1 MKTTIFFPLLIALMC
16 GCRNDRARRPVFL
29 AWAVTPMTIA
39 RSLIFLLLT
48 ASSASAADPFT
59 LVSEGRPRSQIV
71 IGEQPPETV
80 RFAAKELRTFVAR
93 MSGAELPVA
102 AQAEAGVPAIRLG
115 PAARSVLLPGALKDI
130 RRDGYL
136 ITLAGGDLCVVGLDD
151 AGPHTDI
158 EALLA
163 RGQTHSMPSWDFQ
176 RGTLYGV
183 YRLLESLGMRWFMPG
198 EFGQRVHHAKTLT
211 FSGEIR
217 ENPRFISRTVSYWSL
232 WAGGF
237 YSKDYKGLTVMPG
250 ERAAIG
256 FTPAENRLWELRMRG
271 ATFQIPLNHYPTSTR
286 WVERFGREHPEYF
299 ALYPSGLRSNVDR
312 AHDGHLCYAEPGVV
326 RESVADMRAYLAG
339 KPSESRGIS
348 RIHPITKKPTN
359 EDNRG
364 WPDHIA
370 YGGYFSLLPH
380 DGFRACQC
388 ERCQTLVERVKGGE
402 NSRQVWSY
410 VARCAAEVPDAK
422 VTCLAYGSYGVPYPG
437 MEKLPPN
444 VVVGYCGFSHPAS
457 LYYQDT
463 FQQYENAV
471 RRWAALTH
479 GNMAFW
485 QHYLASN
492 RNEENVG
499 IPEHTPEMYA
509 RVVRVM
515 ARHGNH
521 AFCEMM
527 ADSIMFELFNRYLL
541 MRLFYDPALDEG
553 SLFHDYAQRFYGP
566 EAGPLV
572 EEIYADINAKCIA
585 RFRYRAAAYSI
596 WERLFSEAAMRG
608 YQEKIDRAATLAA
621 GTEYEPAVA
630 AFKDYYLG
638 LMERG
643 RDRYADPLAQ
653 LLAAG
658 DPELAPRVARF
669 QKLIAD
675 LPAPKAGGPAP
686 ALVEGK
692 TVQDWSL
699 SSAGFEA
706 ALQDAAALCN
716 AGKHAE
722 AVDAW
727 LRLGASRSDPG
738 ERYQAVSSAAE
749 CVRLHQGSEAKA
761 LELCRQIGVE
771 PYAKA
776 ARARIYQ
783 WATSPT
789 QVLAD
794 LGEEDFSAWPE
805 ELAAVGYAVRGAA
818 HFQLKHGPEAAR
830 DYLRA
835 FQFAKSAHKWSAFQR
850 LGDTCWKLLDD
861 PVLAEACYRKCMA
874 DFGGGWPGL
883 QARVN
888 LGEMLCALKRY
899 DDALVCLD
907 MPSLEGTW
915 GASMLIGTAKV
926 HVAAGRKPEAIA
938 AIEKAQATVGIMA
951 HQKRE
956 CEALLESLK

>member
-1 MKTTIFFPLLIALMC
+1 
-16 GCRNDRARRPVFL
+16 
-29 AWAVTPMTIA
+29 MTIA
-39 RSLIFLLLT
+39 RSLIFLALAVT
-48 ASSASAADPFT
+48 WASAADPFT
-59 LVSEGRPRSQIV
+59 LVSEGQSRSQIV
-71 IGEQPPETV
+71 IGDQSPETV
-80 RFAAKELRTFVAR
+80 RFAAQELRTFVAR
-93 MSGAELPVA
+93 MSGAELPIA
-102 AQAEAGVPAIRLG
+102 ARAEAGVPAIRLG
-115 PAARSVLLPGALKDI
+115 PAARMALPPDALEGI

-136 ITLAGGDLCVVGLDD
+136 ITVAGGDLCIVGLDD

-198 EFGQRVHHAKTLT
+198 EFGQRVHHARTLT
-211 FSGEIR
+211 FSEEIR
-217 ENPRFISRTVSYWSL
+217 ENPHFISRTVGYWSL

-237 YSKDYKGLTVMPG
+237 YSKDYKRLTVMPG

-256 FTPAENRLWELRMRG
+256 FTPAENRMWELRMRG
-271 ATFQIPLNHYPTSTR
+271 ATFQIPLNHYPTGTR

-299 ALYPSGLRSNVDR
+299 ALYSSGVKSNRDR
-312 AHDGHLCYAEPGVV
+312 DHDGHLCYTEPGVV
-326 RESVADMRAYLAG
+326 RESTADIRAYLAG

-348 RIHPITKKPTN
+348 RIHPITKKPTH

-364 WPDHIA
+364 WPEHIA

-388 ERCQTLVERVKGGE
+388 EQCQALVSDVKGGE
-402 NSRQVWSY
+402 NSRQVWPY
-410 VARCAAEVPDAK
+410 VARCAAEVAEAK
-422 VTCLAYGSYGVPYPG
+422 VTCLAYGSYAIPFPG

-444 VVVGYCGFSHPAS
+444 VIVGFCAFSHPGS
-457 LYYQDT
+457 LYYKDT
-463 FQQYENAV
+463 FQQYEDLV
-471 RRWAALTH
+471 RQWAGLTH

-492 RNEENVG
+492 RDEENVG

-541 MRLFYDPALDEG
+541 MRLFYDPTLDEG
-553 SLFHDYAQRFYGP
+553 ALFRDYVQRFYGP
-566 EAGPLV
+566 GAGPLV
-572 EEIYADINAKCIA
+572 AEIYADINANCIA

-596 WERLFSEAAMRG
+596 WERLFSDSAMRG
-608 YQEKIDRAATLAA
+608 YHEKIERAATLAA

-630 AFKDYYLG
+630 AFRDYYLG

-643 RDRYADPLAQ
+643 RARYADPLTE

-658 DPELAPRVARF
+658 QPELAPRLARF
-669 QKLIAD
+669 QNLIAD
-675 LPAPKAGGPAP
+675 LPAPKDAATAP
-686 ALVEGK
+686 AVIEGT

-699 SSAGFEA
+699 SSADFEA
-706 ALQDAAALCN
+706 ALQAAEALCK

-722 AVDAW
+722 ALDAW
-727 LRLGASRSDPG
+727 LRLGASRRDPK
-738 ERYQAVSSAAE
+738 ERYQALSSAAE

-761 LELCRQIGVE
+761 LELCRQIDAE

-783 WATSPT
+783 WATSPK

-794 LGEEDFSAWPE
+794 LGEEDFSTWPE
-805 ELAAVGYAVRGAA
+805 ELAAIGYAVRGAA
-818 HFQLKHGPEAAR
+818 HFQLEHGPQAAR

-835 FQFAKSAHKWSAFQR
+835 FQFAKSYQKWSAFQR

-861 PVLAEACYRKCMA
+861 PLLAEACYRKCMA

-883 QARVN
+883 QARLS
-888 LGEMLCALKRY
+888 LGEMLSARKRY
-899 DDALVCLD
+899 DDALACLD

-915 GASMLIGTAKV
+915 AAAMLIGTAQV
-926 HVAAGRKPEAIA
+926 HRAAGRKPEAIA
-938 AIEKAQATVGIMA
+938 AIEKAQATVGVME

-956 CEALLESLK
+956 CQAILESLR

>member
-1 MKTTIFFPLLIALMC
+1 MKLYHSLAFVLL
-16 GCRNDRARRPVFL
+16 
-29 AWAVTPMTIA
+29 
-39 RSLIFLLLT
+39 
-48 ASSASAADPFT
+48 ASPASAADSFT
-59 LVSEGRPRSQIV
+59 LVSGGQPRSQIV
-71 IGEQPPETV
+71 IGEQTPETV
-80 RFAAKELRTFVAR
+80 RFAAKELRTFVDK
-93 MSGAELPVA
+93 MSGAKLPIA

-115 PAARSVLLPGALKDI
+115 PAARAVLPSGALKDI

-136 ITLAGGDLCVVGLDD
+136 ITLFGGDLCVVGLDD

-183 YRLLESLGMRWFMPG
+183 YRLLEALGMRWFMPG
-198 EFGQRVHHAKTLT
+198 EFGQRVQHATTLT
-211 FSGEIR
+211 FLGELR
-217 ENPRFISRTVSYWSL
+217 ENPHFISRTVSYWSL

-237 YSKDYKGLTVMPG
+237 YNKDYKGLTVMPG
-250 ERAAIG
+250 ERAAVG
-256 FTPAENRLWELRMRG
+256 FTPAENRMWELRMRG

-286 WVERFGREHPEYF
+286 WVERFGRDHPEYF
-299 ALYPSGLRSNVDR
+299 ALYPSGARSNVDR
-312 AHDGHLCYAEPGVV
+312 DHDGHLCYTEPGVV
-326 RESVADMRAYLAG
+326 RETVADIRAYLAG
-339 KPSESRGIS
+339 QPSESRGIS
-348 RIHPITKKPTN
+348 RLHPITRQPTN

-370 YGGYFSLLPH
+370 YGGCFSLLPH
-380 DGFRACQC
+380 DGFRECQC
-388 ERCQTLVERVKGGE
+388 ERCKALVVDVQAGE

-422 VTCLAYGSYGVPYPG
+422 VACLAYGSYGVPYPG

-463 FQQYENAV
+463 FQRYENAV
-471 RRWAALTH
+471 RQWAALTQ

-492 RNEENVG
+492 RDEENVG

-515 ARHGNH
+515 AKHGNH

-541 MRLFYDPALDEG
+541 IRLFYDPTLDEG
-553 SLFHDYAQRFYGP
+553 ALFHDYVQRFYGP
-566 EAGPLV
+566 AAGPLV
-572 EEIYADINAKCIA
+572 EGIYADINAKCSA
-585 RFRYRAAAYSI
+585 RFRSRAAAYSI
-596 WERLFSEAAMRG
+596 WERLFSEATMRG
-608 YQEKIDRAATLAA
+608 YQEKIERAATLAA

-643 RDRYADPLAQ
+643 RGRYTDPLAQ

-658 DPELAPRVARF
+658 HPELAPRIVRV

-675 LPAPKAGGPAP
+675 LSGPKNGASAPP
-686 ALVEGK
+686 LVEGK
-692 TVQDWSL
+692 TVPDGALNSVDL
-699 SSAGFEA
+699 DA
-706 ALQDAAALCN
+706 ASQAAAALCQ

-722 AVDAW
+722 AIEAW
-727 LRLGASRSDPG
+727 LRLGASRSDPE
-738 ERYQAVSSAAE
+738 ERYRAISGAAE
-749 CVRLHQGSEAKA
+749 CVRLHQSDEAKA
-761 LELCRQIGVE
+761 LELCRQIKAE
-771 PYAKA
+771 PYIKA
-776 ARARIYQ
+776 ARARVYQ
-783 WATSPT
+783 WTSSPK

-794 LGEEDFSAWPE
+794 LGDEDLSAWPE
-805 ELAAVGYAVRGAA
+805 ELAATGYAVRGAA

-835 FQFAKSAHKWSAFQR
+835 FQFAKSYHKWSAFQR

-883 QARVN
+883 QARLN

-899 DDALVCLD
+899 DDALTCLN

-915 GASMLIGTAKV
+915 AASMLIGKAKV
-926 HVAAGRKPEAIA
+926 HTAVGRKAEAIA
-938 AIEKAQATVGIMA
+938 ALEKAQATVGIME
-951 HQKRE
+951 HQQRE
-956 CEALLESLK
+956 CKTLLESLR